1 MIKKTTLAI
10 AAFAAAG
17 LLAAQPT
24 PAAAQNR
31 NFFCESRDGDR
42 TYCDLGARG
51 EVRFIRQLS
60 DADCVR
66 GRTWDI
72 DRDRARVWVA
82 RGCRAEFAVG
92 RFSDRREDDDRY
104 PDRDRD
110 RDWDDRDRGRWD
122 DRDNRDS
129 RAMRYQRQAERIC
142 RSAVRDRVRDSRGNI
157 DVRYASV
164 DRGGNR
170 VVRWRTDR
178 RSGYCRVDRADRLTA
193 FNVSR

>member
-31 NFFCESRDGDR
+31 NFFCESRNNDR
-42 TYCDLGARG
+42 TYCDLGATG

-72 DRDRARVWVA
+72 DRSRGRVWVT

-92 RFSDRREDDDRY
+92 RFSNSREDDDRY
-104 PDRDRD
+104 DRDRD
-110 RDWDDRDRGRWD
+110 RDDRDGGRWD
-122 DRDNRDS
+122 DRDNRGNAV
-129 RAMRYQRQAERIC
+129 RFQREAERIC
-142 RSAVRDRVRDSRGNI
+142 RSAVRDRVRNARGNV
-157 DVRYASV
+157 DVRYSSV
-164 DRGGNR
+164 DRAGNR
-170 VVRWRTDR
+170 VVRWSTDR

-193 FNVSR
+193 FNYSR